1 MDMKLYFGLSFAMFL
16 EYAIWGAWA
25 PVLAAR
31 LLGPLKMSG
40 KQTGWIYATLPLAC
54 IISPLVSGQ
63 LADEYMNTEHILA
76 AAHLIG
82 AVLLFVAVRQT
93 KFKNLFVV
101 MLAYNLCYGATL
113 PLVNAVLFAKVAD
126 VGNQGKVFIWA
137 PVAWSLVG
145 YALTGWRWKFKTG
158 EEGKDCLY
166 FAAILSVI
174 MAVGC
179 LTLVPEIMPAKT
191 GEMPILKAIGML
203 KNTDFLVFMAIQL
216 LVFGMMQFYFLGTAP
231 FMQDMGIAAKNVPGS
246 MAVAQVVQAV
256 ATWFLLGLFLEKV
269 GTKWTLTIGAA
280 CWTLMYGAYVL
291 GKPRAL
297 IIGCQGLHG
306 FAYVFFVIVG
316 QIYAAQIAPEAIR
329 GSMQALIFAVT
340 TGLSLFLGT
349 QFAGIVMDKFKKEGR
364 FQWGTI
370 FMVPGAITLL
380 GVLILALLFK
390 VKAS

>member
-54 IISPLVSGQ
+54 IVSPLVSGQ

-93 KFKNLFVV
+93 KFKNLFCV
-101 MLAYNLCYGATL
+101 MLAYNLCYAATL

-126 VGNQGKVFIWA
+126 VGSQGKVFIWA

-145 YALTGWRWKFKTG
+145 YVLTGWRWKFKTG

-174 MAVGC
+174 MAAGC
-179 LTLVPEIMPAKT
+179 LMLVPEIMPAKT

-203 KNTDFLVFMAIQL
+203 KNTEFLVFMAIQL

-349 QFAGIVMDKFKKEGR
+349 QFAGIVMDRFKKEGR
-364 FQWGTI
+364 FQWGHI